1 MQEKLLRIAVIAVV
15 LVTVVC
21 INVLAQD
28 QSPVRIVFDKN
39 AQRID
44 LMTGKQIP
52 NYTQAQRG
60 SIEFYYGRL
69 DTPEP
74 PRSAAFMRKAPSL
87 GHWLIGS
94 SGGGGGG
101 RGGETPTQTPPV
113 PSEYPRSIYEV
124 PYKAVSFIPLDSSG
138 RPQPKIYVL
147 VEDLELI
154 QWSSYN
160 NWTATDT
167 QEQFEAKVGIVF

>member
-1 MQEKLLRIAVIAVV
+1 MQKKLLRIAVIAVV
-15 LVTVVC
+15 LVTAVC
-21 INVLAQD
+21 INVPAQD

-39 AQRID
+39 SQRID

-60 SIEFYYGRL
+60 SIQFYFGRL
-69 DTPEP
+69 DTPET
-74 PRSAAFMRKAPSL
+74 PRSMAFMRKAPSL

-94 SGGGGGG
+94 SGGGGKGG
-101 RGGETPTQTPPV
+101 KTQAQTPPV
-113 PSEYPRSIYEV
+113 VPSDYPRSIYEV
-124 PYKAVSFIPLDSSG
+124 PYNAFSFIPLDSNG
-138 RPQPKIYVL
+138 RSQSKVYVL

-154 QWSSYN
+154 QWFPYN
-160 NWTATDT
+160 HWTVTDT